1 MKRLRLLF
9 KHETIAL
16 SPNNFN
22 SDSSSATAIL
32 KMVCQGLVK
41 IGFDGQ
47 LAPDLAKSWAISDD
61 QRIYQFKLDPKA
73 RFHTGRPCN
82 ADAVVWNFRR
92 LLDEKSDSLLGRDYD
107 GLEEVVAI
115 DPHCVEFRFSLPN
128 IAFLHNLA
136 WRTYIVDD
144 TFDQPAGSG
153 PFVLSKWVRDSHL
166 ILRRSDSHRTSD
178 AAEVSELEV
187 RFAPS
192 VEERL
197 EVIRRG
203 GADIVES
210 VPASAVAEL
219 EQSGLLCTRTAPS
232 QHRSVI
238 YFNCREAPFDQPQVR
253 RAVAHAINR
262 DALVKEITGSTG
274 RVVDGIL
281 HRDDPLAADVDPIAY
296 DPVRARA
303 ILHEAG
309 FGGGMRIRAASTNT
323 APFPKVAEMI
333 AQDLRNVG
341 IDLDFTGYDDPPW
354 WPYMYLKGGWQLVIQ
369 GTPARPHLDTLLSRE
384 LSSDG
389 AFNAG
394 HYSNTELDEL
404 VKRARQ
410 TTDFATQKD
419 IYAAVQ
425 AIVQKDLPLFSLFAM
440 DTTVG
445 WRPGVRGFE
454 PHPTGLIDVSR
465 ATITGG

>member
-1 MKRLRLLF
+1 M
-9 KHETIAL
+9 I
-16 SPNNFN
+16 
-22 SDSSSATAIL
+22 
-32 KMVCQGLVK
+32 CQGLVK

-47 LAPDLAKSWAISDD
+47 LAPDLAKSWTVSED
-61 QRIYQFKLDPKA
+61 QRIYRFQLDPKA
-73 RFHTGRPCN
+73 RFHTGRPCD
-82 ADAVVWNFRR
+82 AKAVVWNFMR
-92 LLDEKSDSLLGRDYD
+92 LLDGKSDSLLGRDYD
-107 GLEEVVAI
+107 GLEDVVAM
-115 DPHCVEFRFSLPN
+115 DPHCVEFRFSVPN

-144 TFDQPAGSG
+144 SFDQPAGSG
-153 PFVLSKWVRDSHL
+153 PFVLSRWVRGSHL
-166 ILRRSDSHRTSD
+166 ILRRSDAHRTSD
-178 AAEVSELEV
+178 AAQVNELEI

-197 EVIRRG
+197 EVIKRG

-210 VPASAVAEL
+210 VPASAANEL
-219 EQSGLLCTRTAPS
+219 QQRGLLCTRTAPS

-238 YFNCREAPFDQPQVR
+238 YFNCRVAPFDQPLVR

-262 DALVKEITGSTG
+262 DALVREITGPTG

-281 HRDDPLAADVDPIAY
+281 HGDDPLAADVDPIAY
-296 DPVRARA
+296 DPARARA
-303 ILHEAG
+303 MLHEAG
-309 FGGGMRIRAASTNT
+309 YGGGIRIRAASTNT

-333 AQDLRNVG
+333 AQDLQKVG

-354 WPYMYLKGGWQLVIQ
+354 WPYMYLKGGWQLAIQ

-384 LSSDG
+384 LCSDG

-394 HYSNTELDEL
+394 HYASEELDEL

-465 ATITGG
+465 ATISGG